1 MGSNFNPQGTYDPT
15 QKVPTSTQYGNNQY
29 APPPPYNNPY
39 STPPPRRGNGW
50 LFSLLG
56 VIGLL
61 LVIII
66 VLLFRFLPSGNSP
79 QGTATTPTAT
89 IGTPTQ
95 QPTVGSS
102 PTVQPTTGHTGPIA
116 EGDFLYSPGPVTGP
130 AIVEFW
136 NGQSGANDVCGTFQL
151 PSGES
156 FNYKAGHW
164 WKYKSDQDMQADWP
178 LHLALYN
185 QKPENAPCTR
195 GQRPPA

>member
-1 MGSNFNPQGTYDPT
+1 MDKQTRILVAIIGGLAIICGAIISGMFLLKSVDLKNSEGSPGVTVFS
-15 QKVPTSTQYGNNQY
+15 TSSTGN
-29 APPPPYNNPY
+29 
-39 STPPPRRGNGW
+39 T
-50 LFSLLG
+50 
-56 VIGLL
+56 
-61 LVIII
+61 
-66 VLLFRFLPSGNSP
+66 PSGGDNTT
-79 QGTATTPTAT
+79 GT
-89 IGTPTQ
+89 TQ
-95 QPTVGSS
+95 S
-102 PTVQPTTGHTGPIA
+102 PTTGGSGPIV

-136 NGQSGANDVCGTFQL
+136 NGQGGANDVCGTFQL

-164 WKYKSDQDMQADWP
+164 WKYKSDQDMQADWS